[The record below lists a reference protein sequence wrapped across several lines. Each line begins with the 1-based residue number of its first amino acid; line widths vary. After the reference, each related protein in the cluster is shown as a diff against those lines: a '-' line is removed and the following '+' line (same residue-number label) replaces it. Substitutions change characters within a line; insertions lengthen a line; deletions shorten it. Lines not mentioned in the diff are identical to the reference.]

1 MILMTC
7 IIIEREKTYK
17 ARKEGS
23 FYEDVALSLLRERH
37 GVQRITD
44 VRYVTEYDK
53 RDNIFY
59 IKERVIPKK

>member
-1 MILMTC
+1 MILMSC
-7 IIIEREKTYK
+7 VIIERERTYK
-17 ARKEGS
+17 AKKEAL